1 MPPIEKTRVER
12 DDASRVEPSVR
23 PFTAMAIIAPAVGW
37 LVPGLGHVIQKRWIR
52 GLLIAASVFTLFLLG
67 LAMQGKVYSPNTGDI
82 LDMLGF
88 VGDIGAGGLYIV
100 TKALDAGQGAIHRAV
115 ADYGTKFIIA
125 AGLLNIIS
133 AIDAY
138 HIAIGKKE

>member
-1 MPPIEKTRVER
+1 MPQTEKTNVATPEGTKV
-12 DDASRVEPSVR
+12 APAPQ
-23 PFTAMAIIAPAVGW
+23 PFTAMFVIAPAVGW

-52 GLLIAASVFTLFLLG
+52 GLLIAASVCTLFFLG
-67 LAMQGKVYSPNTGDI
+67 LAMQGKVYSANTGDI

-88 VGDIGAGGLYIV
+88 IGDIGAGGLYIV
-100 TKALDAGQGAIHRAV
+100 TKAVDAGQGAIHRAV
-115 ADYGTKFIIA
+115 ADYGTKYIIA

-138 HIAIGKKE
+138 HIASGKKQ